1 MSGDTA
7 GSQASTGQCRGEQG
21 SAGQL
26 DATGETKRTVIIAG
40 IANIVVAVIKAIAGV
55 LTGSSAMLAEAAHSV
70 ADTLNQAFLLT
81 SIFRSGRPADEEH
94 PFGYGQERYFWSLLA
109 AFGIFM
115 LGAGFSVFE
124 GIRAI
129 MNPSGD
135 SGSALIAYIVL
146 VLAGSAEATSF
157 MRAYLQ
163 MRREAREENTELLE
177 HVKSSPDT
185 TVKAALF
192 EDSAAMVG
200 LALAALGIGLRQLT
214 GSGIYDGAASIAIG
228 VLLVI
233 VAFRLGQDNKD
244 LLIGKAADQRD
255 LAELRRVI
263 EETKGV
269 DEVGEVLTMHLGPEH
284 LIVAARVSLAEWLTS
299 DDAED
304 LADSIDRKLSEAV
317 PEVSHVFID
326 PTPREAECRERA
338 AKRARLAE
346 QGGLIEPDGDRD
358 LDQRSAGSRAE

>member
-1 MSGDTA
+1 MSEETEGNQNCSDD
-7 GSQASTGQCRGEQG
+7 GGTGRP
-21 SAGQL
+21 
-26 DATGETKRTVIIAG
+26 DATSETKRTVIIAG
-40 IANIVVAVIKAIAGV
+40 LANIVVAVIKAIAGV

-81 SIFRSGRPADEEH
+81 SIFRSARPPDEEH

-124 GIRAI
+124 GILAI
-129 MNPSGD
+129 RNPSSD
-135 SGSALIAYIVL
+135 KGSALIAYIVL
-146 VLAGSAEATSF
+146 VAAGAAEATSF
-157 MRAYLQ
+157 VRAYMQ
-163 MRREAREENTELLE
+163 MRREAREENTELLD

-200 LALAALGIGLRQLT
+200 LALAALGIGLRQVT
-214 GSGIYDGAASIAIG
+214 GSGIYDGIASIAIG
-228 VLLVI
+228 VLLVV
-233 VAFRLGQDNKD
+233 VAFRLGSDNKD
-244 LLIGKAADQRD
+244 LMIGKAAGKRD

-263 EETKGV
+263 EATKGI
-269 DEVGEVLTMHLGPEH
+269 DEVREILTMHFGPEH
-284 LIVAARVSLAEWLTS
+284 LVVAAKVSLIDGLSS

-304 LADSIDRKLSEAV
+304 LADQIDRELCQAV

-326 PTPREAECRERA
+326 PTPREAERHERA

-346 QGGLIEPDGDRD
+346 QGGIAAPDGNLD
-358 LDQRSAGSRAE
+358 LEQQSARSRAD